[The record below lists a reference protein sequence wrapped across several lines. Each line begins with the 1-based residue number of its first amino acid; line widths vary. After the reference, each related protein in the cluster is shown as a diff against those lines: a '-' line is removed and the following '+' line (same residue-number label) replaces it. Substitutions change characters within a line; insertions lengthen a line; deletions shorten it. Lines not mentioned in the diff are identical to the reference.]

1 MAEKDNHDVYHE
13 IKAEVGPDADGT
25 EVEVIEEL
33 ELPEDGTPILKPETE
48 PAAAVYTPS
57 TYVMTNEPI
66 INPLNIQLGTG
77 RRENDRIE
85 SFPDQIQ
92 KSSSKTIANTSL
104 QPQMLDSDVFSSRLL
119 YSKDEIGDAK
129 FTKFSRFTKVL
140 DPYGRINPGREFL
153 FFVKPDLHIAKTL
166 NADVY
171 RLTKGAYAGTTK
183 FGNIT
188 LNPQLNFDM
197 YFHDLI
203 RTHPKLI
210 GELQYSSEEGCVD
223 PFCHLLSFYV
233 KSNLP
238 LDSSNARTMDNP
250 ATIFGTN
257 YNYLQDSEAS
267 DEAYSFSLEFD
278 DDKELNVYHFF
289 KAYSQYHIARKSGM
303 VTPPAMK
310 YYTQKRLHNTMG
322 IYKFIVAE
330 DMETI
335 LYYAYLWGVIP
346 TSCPREAFQDAN
358 FTEGLSFT
366 VNFEAAFIEDMN
378 PRILRDFNKL
388 MLRKSRNKINPD
400 DWLPIVK
407 RTTIPGSVVGEAYDG
422 FIDGRLPSGAL
433 VDSAIINNEIVPK
446 YRLRWY
452 A

>member
-1 MAEKDNHDVYHE
+1 MADNHDVYHQ
-13 IKAEVGPDADGT
+13 IKEETTGPDADGT
-25 EVEVIEEL
+25 EIEVIEEL
-33 ELPEDGTPILKPETE
+33 EIPEPGSVITKPDTNTDI
-48 PAAAVYTPS
+48 VYTPT
-57 TYVMTNEPI
+57 TYVMTPEPI
-66 INPLNIQLGTG
+66 PNTSNVELTAG
-77 RRENDRIE
+77 RRDNAGIE

-92 KSSSKTIANTSL
+92 KSSSKTLANTTL
-104 QPQMLDSDVFSSRLL
+104 QPKVLDSDVFSSRLL
-119 YSKDEIGDAK
+119 YSKDEIEDAK

-140 DPYGRINPGREFL
+140 DPYGRRNPGREFL
-153 FFVKPDLHIAKTL
+153 FCVKPDLHIAKTL
-166 NADVY
+166 NTDVY
-171 RLTKGAYAGTTK
+171 RLTSAASMGTTK

-188 LNPQLNFDM
+188 LNPQLGSNM

-210 GELQYSSEEGCVD
+210 GELQYSSEEGSSD

-238 LDSSNARTMDNP
+238 LDSSTARTMDNP

-289 KAYSQYHIARKSGM
+289 KAYSEYHIARKSGL

-322 IYKFIVAE
+322 IYKFIVGE

-335 LYYAYLWGVIP
+335 LYYAYLWGVFP
-346 TSCPREAFQDAN
+346 TTCPREAFQDAN

-378 PRILRDFNKL
+378 PRILYDFNRL
-388 MLRKSRNKINPD
+388 MRRKRRNQIDPNN
-400 DWLPIVK
+400 WMPIVK
-407 RTTIPGSVVGEAYDG
+407 RVTIPGATDSAYDG
-422 FIDGRLPSGAL
+422 FINGKLPSGAL
-433 VDSAIINNEIVPK
+433 VDSAIINGERIPK

-452 A
+452 E

>member
-1 MAEKDNHDVYHE
+1 MADNHDVYHQ
-13 IKAEVGPDADGT
+13 IKEETAAGTDGT
-25 EVEVIEEL
+25 EIEVIEEL
-33 ELPEDGTPILKPETE
+33 ETPGPGTVTTKLNTSTDVVYKPPTT
-48 PAAAVYTPS
+48 VLTP
-57 TYVMTNEPI
+57 EPI
-66 INPLNIQLGTG
+66 PDVSNVEMSVG
-77 RRENDRIE
+77 RRENSGIE
-85 SFPDQIQ
+85 SFPDQLQ
-92 KSSSKTIANTSL
+92 KSSSKTLEKTTL
-104 QPQMLDSDVFSSRLL
+104 QPKILDSDVFSSRLL
-119 YSKDEIGDAK
+119 YSKDEIEDAK

-153 FFVKPDLHIAKTL
+153 FFVKPDLHIARTL

-171 RLTKGAYAGTTK
+171 RLTNARVTETTK

-188 LNPQLNFDM
+188 LNPQLNSNM

-203 RTHPKLI
+203 RTHPKLV
-210 GELQYSSEEGCVD
+210 GELQFSSEEGCND

-238 LDSSNARTMDNP
+238 LDSSTAKTMDTP

-289 KAYSQYHIARKSGM
+289 KAYSEYHIARKSGL

-378 PRILRDFNKL
+378 PRILYDFNRL
-388 MLRKSRNKINPD
+388 MMRKRRNQINPD
-400 DWLPIVK
+400 NWMPIVK
-407 RTTIPGSVVGEAYDG
+407 RVTISGGTESAYDG
-422 FIDGRLPSGAL
+422 FINGKLPSGAL
-433 VDSAIINNEIVPK
+433 VDNAIINGERIPK

-452 A
+452 E

>member
-1 MAEKDNHDVYHE
+1 MADNHDVYHQ
-13 IKAEVGPDADGT
+13 IKAETAAGADGT
-25 EVEVIEEL
+25 EIEVIEEL
-33 ELPEDGTPILKPETE
+33 ETPGPGTVTTKLNTGTDV
-48 PAAAVYTPS
+48 VYRPS
-57 TYVMTNEPI
+57 TTVLTPEPI
-66 INPLNIQLGTG
+66 PDVSNVEISAG
-77 RRENDRIE
+77 RRENSRIE
-85 SFPDQIQ
+85 SFPDQLQ
-92 KSSSKTIANTSL
+92 KSSSKTLEKTVL
-104 QPQMLDSDVFSSRLL
+104 QPKILDSDVFSSRLL
-119 YSKDEIGDAK
+119 YSKDEIEDAK

-153 FFVKPDLHIAKTL
+153 FFVKPDLHIARTL

-171 RLTKGAYAGTTK
+171 RLTNARVTETTK

-188 LNPQLNFDM
+188 LNPQLNSNM

-210 GELQYSSEEGCVD
+210 GELQFSSEEGCND

-238 LDSSNARTMDNP
+238 LDSSTARTMDTP

-289 KAYSQYHIARKSGM
+289 KAYSEYHIARKSGL

-378 PRILRDFNKL
+378 PRILYDFNRL
-388 MLRKSRNKINPD
+388 MMRKRRNQIDPD
-400 DWLPIVK
+400 NWMPIVK
-407 RTTIPGSVVGEAYDG
+407 KVTIPGGTESAYDG
-422 FIDGRLPSGAL
+422 FINGKLPSGAL
-433 VDSAIINNEIVPK
+433 VDNAIINGERVPK

-452 A
+452 E